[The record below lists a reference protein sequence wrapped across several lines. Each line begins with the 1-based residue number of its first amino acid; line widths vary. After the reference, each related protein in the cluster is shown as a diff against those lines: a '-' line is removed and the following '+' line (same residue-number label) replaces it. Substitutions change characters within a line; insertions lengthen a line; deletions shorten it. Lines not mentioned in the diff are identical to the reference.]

1 MLFDSQLAP
10 FDLGIVGRQ
19 SDSSLGIRMNR
30 RSGQCDRH
38 VLQFGAGDLQRVH
51 EDIGPV
57 GQVGHRTLAPRTG
70 GVDSG
75 LNGGRVV
82 DPRWQEL
89 DLCRDVGKSDA
100 AGAVACEGVVGNGI
114 VVPFLSL

>member
-1 MLFDSQLAP
+1 MKYAWGEFD
-10 FDLGIVGRQ
+10 
-19 SDSSLGIRMNR
+19 
-30 RSGQCDRH
+30 
-38 VLQFGAGDLQRVH
+38 GAAGA
-51 EDIGPV
+51 IGV
-57 GQVGHRTLAPRTG
+57 ERTG
-70 GVDSG
+70 RDGIDGV